1 MQSRRKIRPSLPSLC
16 SLTLFQSGPPLLTS
30 AACLRDMQMVITPGA
45 ASSPFPAC
53 RGPLGR
59 ELQAME
65 RYHTHLHTTWL
76 GEGDVGARAVPREL
90 HSTGGGRWMKR

>member
-1 MQSRRKIRPSLPSLC
+1 MQSRRKIRPPFPSLC

-53 RGPLGR
+53 RRPLER
-59 ELQAME
+59 ELRAMK
-65 RYHTHLHTTWL
+65 RYHTHLHTTWA
-76 GEGDVGARAVPREL
+76 GEGHVRARAMAREL
-90 HSTGGGRWMKR
+90 DNTG